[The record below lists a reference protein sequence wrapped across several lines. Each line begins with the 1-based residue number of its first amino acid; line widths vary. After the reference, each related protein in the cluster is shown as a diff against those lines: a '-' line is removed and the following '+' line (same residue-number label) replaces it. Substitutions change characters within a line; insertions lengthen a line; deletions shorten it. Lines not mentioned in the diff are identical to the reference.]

1 MEVCIISFITSYL
14 WTDKKRKIEAE
25 IACKSCKRSLR
36 IIGTSNLRTFM
47 EADVGP
53 YNMEKM
59 KISVISW
66 SGRRFASR
74 LGESF

>member
-1 MEVCIISFITSYL
+1 
-14 WTDKKRKIEAE
+14 
-25 IACKSCKRSLR
+25 
-36 IIGTSNLRTFM
+36 M